1 MNEIANYRLAQIALL
16 QSYEQ
21 ESNGIQYKVQPLLT
35 LNEASSYIAPIY
47 AANVNAPTSAPRI
60 SKDENTT
67 NGADERASDGLTLG
81 ESKGSSE
88 YKVLGLKLY
97 PNPVQKQLNVAY
109 EIEGDIRTGSI
120 TIYSMDGK
128 QVSSVKLTEA
138 SGVKQIDVSGI
149 RNGQYICT
157 IEANGEVLKRLR
169 FAITR

>member
-1 MNEIANYRLAQIALL
+1 VSR
-16 QSYEQ
+16 
-21 ESNGIQYKVQPLLT
+21 
-35 LNEASSYIAPIY
+35 
-47 AANVNAPTSAPRI
+47 TSAPRI

-97 PNPVQKQLNVAY
+97 PPLQKQLNVAY
-109 EIEGDIRTGSI
+109 EREGDIRTGSI

-128 QVSSVKLTEA
+128 QVNTVKLTEA

-149 RNGQYICT
+149 RNGQYIYT
-157 IEANGEVLKRLR
+157 IEANGEVLTKK
-169 FAITR
+169 T